1 MKAFFKKKRN
11 RWILIIVTLVIAVF
25 FGGPMLMRNMGG
37 GPTAVD
43 DQYTL
48 VAAEN
53 RDIVLTLSGTGTL
66 KPADSYT
73 VTTLNQGDV
82 LKAPFEEGDVVEKDS
97 ILFEI
102 DSSGVASNI
111 ETASISVSESQRSY
125 QRMLENLEDLSI
137 KADGNG
143 TIMTLN
149 VELGDTVQ
157 AGQTIAT
164 IRDSKTMSVTI
175 DRKSVV

>member
-25 FGGPMLMRNMGG
+25 FGGPMLLRNMGG
-37 GPTAVD
+37 GPTSVD

-48 VAAEN
+48 VPAEN

-73 VTTLNQGDV
+73 VTTLNSGDV

-97 ILFEI
+97 VLFEI

-111 ETASISVSESQRSY
+111 ETASISVSPSSTLSVMIVPLPSALMDRSSKFS
-125 QRMLENLEDLSI
+125 SI
-137 KADGNG
+137 
-143 TIMTLN
+143 L
-149 VELGDTVQ
+149 
-157 AGQTIAT
+157 
-164 IRDSKTMSVTI
+164 
-175 DRKSVV
+175 